1 MEPQYSVLLFS
12 KYSRNCT
19 ALIQRMQTSKVD
31 FSGIQALCVDNE
43 QIRNRIKADK
53 QFEISS
59 VPSILLLFPNG
70 TVQKFEGP
78 HAFAFIEGIIKANT
92 PPPEPVQFS
101 APPPQPVQTRPR
113 VVRPAHIVAGGPDPQ
128 ESMQDNIGSD
138 RFVVE
143 KKAREGP
150 HSGYV
155 IPGEDR
161 QPPPPRPRARPQPQ
175 PQPEPEQVTPLSE
188 IPEEEEEEESDR
200 YRTPVPPRRFRKN
213 DMTFEDDPS
222 LYQGVQVDRHEPSG
236 GIRRNSDKN
245 VQDPHGTASKAQ
257 QLQRAREEIEQEVAP
272 KSRRPMEARRP

>member
-12 KYSRNCT
+12 KYSRNCS

-31 FSGIQALCVDNE
+31 FSAIQALCIDNE

-78 HAFAFIEGIIKANT
+78 HAFAFIEGIIKENT
-92 PPPEPVQFS
+92 PRPDPVQFS
-101 APPPQPVQTRPR
+101 MPPPQPVPQRPR
-113 VVRPAHIVAGGPDPQ
+113 VAPNHIVAGGPDPQ
-128 ESMQDNIGSD
+128 ETMQDNIGSD

-143 KKAREGP
+143 KKAKQGP

-155 IPGEDR
+155 IPGEER
-161 QPPPPRPRARPQPQ
+161 QPPPPRRNFR
-175 PQPEPEQVTPLSE
+175 QPEPEPEAVTPLSE
-188 IPEEEEEEESDR
+188 IPEDEEEEESDR

-213 DMTFEDDPS
+213 DMTFEDDPN
-222 LYQGVQVDRHEPSG
+222 LYQGAQEDHHQPSG
-236 GIRRNSDKN
+236 GIRRNSEKN
-245 VQDPHGTASKAQ
+245 LQDPHGTASKAQ

-272 KSRRPMEARRP
+272 KSKRPMEARRP